1 MTLILGGMKSG
12 KSSFAARLARDREE
26 LGPVVYLATAY
37 AGDEEMTQRIR
48 KHRADRPTHWE
59 TIEEELNPAGV
70 ISNLSGVKTLLMDCV
85 TSWLSNLIAPLGEK
99 PDHDEVIQFGRK
111 EVNKL
116 MVGIEDWE
124 KGGGEAFLISN
135 LVELGLVSLWPLG
148 RVFQDLS
155 GFTHQIIA
163 TAASRVY
170 HVTAG
175 LPLRLK

>member
-1 MTLILGGMKSG
+1 MTLILGGIKSG
-12 KSSFAARLARDREE
+12 KSSFAARLARDREQ

-37 AGDEEMTQRIR
+37 AGDEEMAQRIR
-48 KHRADRPTHWE
+48 NHRADRPENWE

-70 ISNLSGVKTLLMDCV
+70 IPNLSGVRTLLLDCV
-85 TSWLSNLIAPLGEK
+85 TSWLSNLIAPLGKE

-116 MVGIEDWE
+116 MASIKNWE
-124 KGGGEAFLISN
+124 KGGGEAFLVSN
-135 LVELGLVSLWPLG
+135 LVELGLVSAWPLG

-155 GFTHQIIA
+155 GFAHQLIA
-163 TAASRVY
+163 AAASRVY